1 MKRSVPVSQQLPP
14 LLKED
19 VLTYVSEPDD
29 NDNTFG
35 MITFVCIKCCGCKRF
50 LVVEGPAEQ
59 TQADISS
66 DIGAN
71 TSGIRE
77 SGSENE
83 STTANIDESSS
94 SYGK

>member
-1 MKRSVPVSQQLPP
+1 M
-14 LLKED
+14 
-19 VLTYVSEPDD
+19 
-29 NDNTFG
+29 
-35 MITFVCIKCCGCKRF
+35 
-50 LVVEGPAEQ
+50 EGPAEQ

-83 STTANIDESSS
+83 STTASIDESSS